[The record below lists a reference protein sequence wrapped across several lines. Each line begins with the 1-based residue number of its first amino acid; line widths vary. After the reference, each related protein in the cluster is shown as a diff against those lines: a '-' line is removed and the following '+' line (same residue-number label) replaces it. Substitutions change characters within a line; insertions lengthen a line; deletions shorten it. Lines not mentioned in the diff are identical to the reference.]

1 MTLDPD
7 FVAILTCPACDDRPP
22 LRLSEDT
29 LICDVCSRS
38 YMIRDGIP
46 VLLPDEAILPADDA
60 AAASPQTSDPLDPSS
75 R

>member
-29 LICDVCSRS
+29 LVCDVCGRA
-38 YMIRDGIP
+38 YVIYDGIP
-46 VLLPDEAILPADDA
+46 VLLPDEAILPSHSGTVPSSQDDN
-60 AAASPQTSDPLDPSS
+60 SVDPSN
-75 R
+75 